1 MCYKET
7 LTRLQT
13 KGDNK
18 SSELNDDE
26 SEEIVRPLSNLTPFD
41 AESSAGL
48 CRTIDLKSY
57 ALIDMI
63 SLVQPSWPLQFQQ
76 SLRTRLA

>member
-1 MCYKET
+1 
-7 LTRLQT
+7 LQT
-13 KGDNK
+13 KGDNE
-18 SSELNDDE
+18 SLELNDDGAEDDE
-26 SEEIVRPLSNLTPFD
+26 SEEIVRPLSNPTPFD